1 MTWIALAA
9 AVLGQSQF
17 SASMDRYL
25 ACLSVG
31 IPSDLSSRDLQTRT
45 RVYRQ
50 AAAQCLSE
58 RQAVIDAAIREREPG
73 VSETAAKALAIDII
87 DTLDPMSS
95 MPKR

>member
-31 IPSDLSSRDLQTRT
+31 LPSDLSSQDLQGRT
-45 RVYRQ
+45 RVYHK
-50 AAAQCLSE
+50 AAAQCTSE
-58 RQAVIDAAIREREPG
+58 RQTVIDAAIRERESG
-73 VSETAAKALAIDII
+73 VSEAAAKALAIDII